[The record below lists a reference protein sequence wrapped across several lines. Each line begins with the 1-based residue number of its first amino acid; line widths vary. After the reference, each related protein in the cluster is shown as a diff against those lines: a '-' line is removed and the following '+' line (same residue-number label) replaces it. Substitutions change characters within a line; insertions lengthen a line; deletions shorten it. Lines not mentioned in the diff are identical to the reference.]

1 MIRISEVKVP
11 VDAGRTKD
19 NLNKYIAKHLGI
31 EESGVLDFKIVRR
44 SIDARK
50 KADVHYKFN
59 FDVEIDKTL
68 LARIN
73 PKLYT
78 FTQPLPV
85 KVQNFITTKKTVVV
99 IGSGPAGLFC
109 ALTLARAG
117 VYVVVIERGEQ
128 IENRV
133 ETANNILKT
142 GKVDNFNSNIQFGEG
157 GAGTF
162 SDGKLYTGINS
173 PLVKNVLEEFY
184 KHGAEEEVLY
194 DAKPHIGTDKLRIIV
209 KNIREEIV
217 KLNGKFLFNTKFTKF
232 QQQNEKIIAYYS
244 GEHVGSIVADALV
257 LAIGYSARDT
267 IRYLYEA
274 KINFKQ
280 KPFSVG
286 YRIEHLQ
293 KDVDICQY
301 GERFAKFLPP
311 ADYKIF
317 QHLPNG
323 RTVYTFCMCP
333 GGVVVP
339 AGSGKEEIVT
349 NGMSYH
355 ARDKENA
362 NSAIL
367 VSVSPKDYESE
378 HPLAGIDFQE
388 KLEKNAYFQANGA
401 FICTL
406 VKDFLN
412 SEPSAKL
419 GKVVPSV
426 ANFVLGD
433 VSKLLPSELAKSIQ
447 DGIKLFSR
455 KLSFFK
461 DGDAVLTGIE
471 TRSSAPYM
479 ILRNEDK
486 QTNIKNVYAIGE
498 GAGMAGGIVSSAV
511 DGINIGTEIIKRFLK
526 EGSK

>member
-1 MIRISEVKVP
+1 MILVRGIRLALSQSREEAEAKAFKILGLP
-11 VDAGRTKD
+11 RSKAARWDLARLSVDARHGQ
-19 NLNKYIAKHLGI
+19 
-31 EESGVLDFKIVRR
+31 
-44 SIDARK
+44 
-50 KADVHYKFN
+50 
-59 FDVEIDKTL
+59 
-68 LARIN
+68 
-73 PKLYT
+73 PKLVYT
-78 FTQPLPV
+78 IAITLKDPGEELRYAGKPGVAVQREEPLVVPLGTKPLAHRPV
-85 KVQNFITTKKTVVV
+85 VCGF
-99 IGSGPAGLFC
+99 GPAGLFA
-109 ALTLARAG
+109 ALLLARKG
-117 VYVVVIERGEQ
+117 YRPLVLERGAPME
-128 IENRV
+128 ERV
-133 ETANNILKT
+133 KDVARFSETGQL
-142 GKVDNFNSNIQFGEG
+142 DPESNIQFGEG

-209 KNIREEIV
+209 KNIREEII
-217 KLNGKFLFNTKFTKF
+217 KLNGKFLFNTKFTNF
-232 QQQNEKIIAYYS
+232 QQQNEKIIAFYS

-455 KLSFFK
+455 KLGFFK